1 MQVTGCWWIYVLKK
15 TTTTKHN
22 KLHLT
27 SLIIMLFYIYGSE
40 IFPVD
45 FISQVLFRAAKNE
58 VKLLIMFAV
67 LNLYGS
73 SYRKKKLKKKKGYYK
88 CSCFGRESCQKIQ
101 EIFTAQDKL
110 NWHLPDLHVPQR
122 I

>member
-73 SYRKKKLKKKKGYYK
+73 SYRKKKLKKKRVITNARVLV
-88 CSCFGRESCQKIQ
+88 GRAVRKYRKYLLPKIS
-101 EIFTAQDKL
+101 
-110 NWHLPDLHVPQR
+110 
-122 I
+122 